1 MGLKRKKKSP
11 QYIQDYG
18 DAVFKRGCN
27 RFFYICSAL
36 PASTVKRGLSSIEP
50 VKLKIFGW
58 GYVKDFCISL
68 FQKEQEDK
76 AVKIYYA
83 ECLRIIT
90 ENTAKMGG
98 GSYIT
103 AKLSD
108 IINPKPVEKRTGEE
122 IAADI
127 IKRAGIE
134 VI

>member
-1 MGLKRKKKSP
+1 M
-11 QYIQDYG
+11 
-18 DAVFKRGCN
+18 
-27 RFFYICSAL
+27 
-36 PASTVKRGLSSIEP
+36 
-50 VKLKIFGW
+50 FGW

-76 AVKIYYA
+76 AVKIYYG
-83 ECLRIIT
+83 ECLRIIS

-98 GSYIT
+98 GSYVT
-103 AKLSD
+103 VKLAD
-108 IINPKPVEKRTGEE
+108 IINPKPVDNRPVEE

>member
-1 MGLKRKKKSP
+1 M
-11 QYIQDYG
+11 
-18 DAVFKRGCN
+18 
-27 RFFYICSAL
+27 
-36 PASTVKRGLSSIEP
+36 
-50 VKLKIFGW
+50 
-58 GYVKDFCISL
+58 KDFCISL

-83 ECLRIIT
+83 ECLRVIT

-103 AKLSD
+103 AKLAD

-127 IKRAGIE
+127 IKRAEIE

>member
-1 MGLKRKKKSP
+1 M
-11 QYIQDYG
+11 
-18 DAVFKRGCN
+18 
-27 RFFYICSAL
+27 
-36 PASTVKRGLSSIEP
+36 
-50 VKLKIFGW
+50 
-58 GYVKDFCISL
+58 KDFCISL

-83 ECLRIIT
+83 ECLRVIT

-98 GSYIT
+98 GSYST
-103 AKLSD
+103 AKLSE

-127 IKRAGIE
+127 IIRAGIE

>member
-1 MGLKRKKKSP
+1 M
-11 QYIQDYG
+11 
-18 DAVFKRGCN
+18 
-27 RFFYICSAL
+27 
-36 PASTVKRGLSSIEP
+36 
-50 VKLKIFGW
+50 FGW
-58 GYVKDFCISL
+58 GYAKETCISL

-76 AVKIYYA
+76 AVRIYYA

-103 AKLSD
+103 VKLDD
-108 IINPKPVEKRTGEE
+108 ILNPKQVENRTSEE

>member
-1 MGLKRKKKSP
+1 M
-11 QYIQDYG
+11 
-18 DAVFKRGCN
+18 
-27 RFFYICSAL
+27 
-36 PASTVKRGLSSIEP
+36 
-50 VKLKIFGW
+50 
-58 GYVKDFCISL
+58 KDFCISL
-68 FQKEQEDK
+68 FQKEQEEK
-76 AVKIYYA
+76 AVKIYFS

-103 AKLSD
+103 AKFAD
-108 IINPKPVEKRTGEE
+108 IINPKPVDNRAGEE

>member
-1 MGLKRKKKSP
+1 MRYAMARYQSQQRDLAYRI
-11 QYIQDYG
+11 YIAD
-18 DAVFKRGCN
+18 
-27 RFFYICSAL
+27 
-36 PASTVKRGLSSIEP
+36 
-50 VKLKIFGW
+50 
-58 GYVKDFCISL
+58 
-68 FQKEQEDK
+68 
-76 AVKIYYA
+76 
-83 ECLRIIT
+83 CLRILS

-127 IKRAGIE
+127 IKLARIE